1 MGGKI
6 KKIGLFGGTFNP
18 IHNGHLKVAEEV
30 SRFFQLDKIL
40 FIPSYL
46 PPHKSSRDIA
56 SATDRLKM
64 VELALQPFSQFEASS
79 LEVERPET
87 SYSIITLEE
96 VKKIYSGAQIF
107 FIVGIDAFLEI
118 KTWREYEKI
127 LSSCSF
133 IVVSRPGYKL
143 EQAKEVLAPDWKE
156 KMVIIGPD
164 FKLKEEMGKEPK
176 IYLFPMNSLDISASY
191 IRRRRQRGES
201 ISGLVPEAV
210 EKYILERNL
219 YSYGEGK

>member
-30 SRFFQLDKIL
+30 GRFFELDKIL

-46 PPHKSSRDIA
+46 PPHKSTRDIA

-87 SYSIITLEE
+87 SYSVITLEK
-96 VKKIYSGAQIF
+96 VKKIYSGAEIF

-118 KTWREYEKI
+118 KTWREYERI

-133 IVVSRPGYKL
+133 IVVSRPGYEL

-156 KMVIIGPD
+156 KMVIVGPV
-164 FKLKEEMGKEPK
+164 FKPDEERGKEPK
-176 IYLFPMNSLDISASY
+176 IYLFPMNSLDISASE

-219 YSYGEGK
+219 YRYGEGK

>member
-30 SRFFQLDKIL
+30 GRFFELDKIL

-46 PPHKSSRDIA
+46 PPHKSTRDIA

-87 SYSIITLEE
+87 SYSVITLEK
-96 VKKIYSGAQIF
+96 VKKIYSGAEIF

-118 KTWREYEKI
+118 KTWREYERI

-133 IVVSRPGYKL
+133 IVVSRPGYEL

-156 KMVIIGPD
+156 KMVIVGPG
-164 FKLKEEMGKEPK
+164 FKPDEERGKEPK
-176 IYLFPMNSLDISASY
+176 IYLFPMNSLDISASE

-219 YSYGEGK
+219 YRYGEGK